1 MIIILLHW
9 NLPGEKVGF
18 IPEMGKRE
26 EALYETPTEAAANYE
41 IPVASATVSII
52 VYLMLTI
59 LVLYIVWCKSN
70 AHHLWPIS
78 FCAHSFQTIPSWDF
92 TYLLR

>member
-1 MIIILLHW
+1 MD
-9 NLPGEKVGF
+9 
-18 IPEMGKRE
+18 KRE

-59 LVLYIVWCKSN
+59 YGLSPFVLIVFKQYQVGT
-70 AHHLWPIS
+70 LR
-78 FCAHSFQTIPSWDF
+78 
-92 TYLLR
+92 TY

>member
-1 MIIILLHW
+1 MD
-9 NLPGEKVGF
+9 
-18 IPEMGKRE
+18 KRE

-59 LVLYIVWCKSN
+59 YGLFPFVLIVFKQYQVGT
-70 AHHLWPIS
+70 LR
-78 FCAHSFQTIPSWDF
+78 
-92 TYLLR
+92 TY